1 MNYSAMIQNRKSVR
15 EFRDKPVPDSMLKEI
30 QAYGSK
36 DCRRLI
42 PEIETELLLFD
53 ASVQPALEGSAGY
66 EKFLIGAPHY
76 LLLLS
81 APAEYAEENAG
92 FMMED
97 LVLKLTEMELDS
109 CWITFSDGERI
120 KSALGLK
127 DSLQI
132 AAIVAFGYGEK
143 TSKRI
148 RLNITSMSRIDATA
162 RRQYFA
168 PKRSLYEMTYVE
180 RWGNS
185 EGLDEFWAFTR
196 TCSGGGCTPR
206 PSRPAIS
213 TASPTALCSGAARS
227 CWSAARTSIPA
238 TPTPEAGAGHR
249 DAALLPAWSPSGRGS
264 SVWHMGCSAADL
276 DLPAGFSAVASHD
289 L

>member
-185 EGLDEFWAFTR
+185 EGLDEFLGFYEDMLWRGVYA
-196 TCSGGGCTPR
+196 
-206 PSRPAIS
+206 
-213 TASPTALCSGAARS
+213 ASL
-227 CWSAARTSIPA
+227 
-238 TPTPEAGAGHR
+238 
-249 DAALLPAWSPSGRGS
+249 SPSYLNRQPYGFVLRGHEIVLVRCPDEYTGDVDAKLGLGIVMLHFS
-264 SVWHMGCSAADL
+264 GVVSQWTGKSVWHMGEGADL
-276 DLPAGFSAVASHD
+276 ELPAGFSAVASHD